1 MLQEFLTN
9 SSVEDDATSEA
20 SVADLSRFIPR
31 MPSSTSI
38 AHVISIGQLMESVTT
53 FFHTLLVLHFCVHKH
68 LCVQND
74 FTTNLT

>member
-9 SSVEDDATSEA
+9 SSVEDDVTSEA

-53 FFHTLLVLHFCVHKH
+53 FFHTLLVLH
-68 LCVQND
+68 LCPQASLC
-74 FTTNLT
+74 TK